1 MRDLLE
7 LEAIY
12 YVVDSESSHTPLVAV
27 PGLEELD
34 GISPVTKA
42 PRKISSVNR

>member
-42 PRKISSVNR
+42 PRKISSVNK

>member
-1 MRDLLE
+1 MMDLLE

-12 YVVDSESSHTPLVAV
+12 YLVDSDSSDKPIVAV